1 MKNQRE
7 RRTWETA
14 GMLLTLL
21 LGNLLHFVYDWT
33 GQASWAAY
41 ISAVNESTWEHMK
54 LLAVPWILWTAVTIL
69 IERRADCAAPR
80 AAGLLTGLILIP
92 ALFYTYTGCGRCWA
106 FWCSWAQPRSS
117 PCGRSIR
124 RSCPF
129 LWIPPTAPAAYDR
142 GRNGTASRRGAV
154 PFFAEIFH
162 ILLIAAQHRI
172 KSPVFVERCRKMSNK
187 SGTVRQITVAFSG
200 EKCYF

>member
-1 MKNQRE
+1 
-7 RRTWETA
+7 
-14 GMLLTLL
+14 MLLTLL

-92 ALFYTYTGCGRCWA
+92 ALFYTYTGICGKSVDVVNVLI
-106 FWCSWAQPRSS
+106 FQ
-117 PCGRSIR
+117 
-124 RSCPF
+124 
-129 LWIPPTAPAAYDR
+129 AAVLAAWLVSR
-142 GRNGTASRRGAV
+142 GLQRRGSLSA
-154 PFFAEIFH
+154 
-162 ILLIAAQHRI
+162 
-172 KSPVFVERCRKMSNK
+172 PVGIGM
-187 SGTVRQITVAFSG
+187 
-200 EKCYF
+200 

>member
-1 MKNQRE
+1 
-7 RRTWETA
+7 
-14 GMLLTLL
+14 MLLTLL

-92 ALFYTYTGCGRCWA
+92 ALFYTYTGICGKSVDVVNVLIFQAAVLAAWLVSRGLQRRGSLSAPLCRCWA

-154 PFFAEIFH
+154 LFLLEFSIFC
-162 ILLIAAQHRI
+162 
-172 KSPVFVERCRKMSNK
+172 S
-187 SGTVRQITVAFSG
+187 
-200 EKCYF
+200 

>member
-1 MKNQRE
+1 
-7 RRTWETA
+7 
-14 GMLLTLL
+14 MLLTLL

-92 ALFYTYTGCGRCWA
+92 ALFYTYQGILGRGIMWVDVLIFQLAVLLA
-106 FWCSWAQPRSS
+106 FWVSWSVQARRVLDGPVWQILGGVTLLAVWGLAIWWTYAPPRLPLFVDPTDGSR
-117 PCGRSIR
+117 G
-124 RSCPF
+124 
-129 LWIPPTAPAAYDR
+129 IPLR
-142 GRNGTASRRGAV
+142 
-154 PFFAEIFH
+154 
-162 ILLIAAQHRI
+162 
-172 KSPVFVERCRKMSNK
+172 
-187 SGTVRQITVAFSG
+187 
-200 EKCYF
+200 

>member
-1 MKNQRE
+1 
-7 RRTWETA
+7 
-14 GMLLTLL
+14 MLLTLL

-92 ALFYTYTGCGRCWA
+92 ALFYTYTGICGKSVDVANVLIFQAAVLAAWLVSRGL
-106 FWCSWAQPRSS
+106 Q
-117 PCGRSIR
+117 R
-124 RSCPF
+124 RGSLSAP
-129 LWIPPTAPAAYDR
+129 LWQALGILVQLGAAAVFAVWTVNPPELPLFVDPT
-142 GRNGTASRRGAV
+142 NGTRGV
-154 PFFAEIFH
+154 
-162 ILLIAAQHRI
+162 
-172 KSPVFVERCRKMSNK
+172 
-187 SGTVRQITVAFSG
+187 
-200 EKCYF
+200 